1 MTSHHLS
8 IPGEGSSFLTFSKG
22 DLIVLDDSNTGETV
36 QNSGWCVGTCER
48 TDQRGDFPAEA
59 VYVLPCLT
67 KPPNDILA
75 LFTMDVGDQSRRLY
89 PSQLN
94 GTEQVE
100 KPHTLEEY
108 AMDHFRP
115 PPKRTVNKMTLTT
128 ARRSRSDELWR
139 HSREPLKQ
147 PLLKKLLN
155 KDELAGEACLVFHA
169 VLKYMGD
176 LPSRRTRTGN
186 ELTDQIFE
194 GPLKHVSWS

>member
-1 MTSHHLS
+1 MTKFKLTSHHLS

-108 AMDHFRP
+108 AVWP
-115 PPKRTVNKMTLTT
+115 
-128 ARRSRSDELWR
+128 
-139 HSREPLKQ
+139 
-147 PLLKKLLN
+147 
-155 KDELAGEACLVFHA
+155 
-169 VLKYMGD
+169 
-176 LPSRRTRTGN
+176 
-186 ELTDQIFE
+186 
-194 GPLKHVSWS
+194 

>member
-1 MTSHHLS
+1 M
-8 IPGEGSSFLTFSKG
+8 
-22 DLIVLDDSNTGETV
+22 LDDSNTGETV

-48 TDQRGDFPAEA
+48 TEQRGDFPAEA

-75 LFTMDVGDQSRRLY
+75 LFTMDVGDHSRRLY

-94 GTEQVE
+94 GTDQLE

-128 ARRSRSDELWR
+128 ARRNRNEDLWR

-155 KDELAGEACLVFHA
+155 KDELGGEACLVFHA
-169 VLKYMGD
+169 ILKYMGD

-194 GPLKHVSWS
+194 GPLKHVSYFLTVLSHLTFLMFRRYSATRSTAR